1 MTSPA
6 EPASSNATQARQL
19 TKPLRE
25 LAALA
30 LLGANAVFLFVG
42 LLRLITP
49 DGSSTGRAGAA
60 FDTFI
65 GVEAVSLPL
74 LAVLLATHISPVLPK
89 AKLITQTAL
98 IEYAVSAVFGTLT
111 TLIWTVG
118 RLAEA
123 EVLDALLGVLT
134 RFAWMVIFAIA
145 AWAVYTIWR
154 AHYYVPRPKPQPGV
168 YGQPGQAPSGWPQQ
182 QGGWPAP
189 GQPGGQPQGGWP
201 TPGQP
206 GGYPQAGQPV
216 GYPHAGQYGQ
226 QSPPFQAPQSAP
238 PHPQSASPHPQSAPP
253 FPQSASPHPQ
263 SAPPFPQ
270 SASPHPQSAPPHPQ
284 SASPHPQS
292 APPANP
298 TPQSTPPS
306 PAAPSPAAPPFGQP
320 PSADPTQAIP
330 RQSADPTEVISHP
343 TDPDNDR
350 TQHIK
355 PNDHPDQPR

>member
-6 EPASSNATQARQL
+6 EPASADATRARQL

-42 LLRLITP
+42 LLRLIAP
-49 DGSSTGRAGAA
+49 NDYSSFTDRAGSA
-60 FDTFI
+60 FYAFV
-65 GVEAVSLPL
+65 GVEAVGLPL
-74 LAVLLATHISPVLPK
+74 LAVLLATHISPVLAK
-89 AKLITQTAL
+89 AKLITQAAV
-98 IEYAVSAVFGTLT
+98 IEYAVSALFGTLT
-111 TLIWTVG
+111 MLIWTVG

-145 AWAVYTIWR
+145 AWVVYTIWR

-168 YGQPGQAPSGWPQQ
+168 YGQPQPGWPQQ

-201 TPGQP
+201 APGQP
-206 GGYPQAGQPV
+206 GGGYPQAGQPG
-216 GYPHAGQYGQ
+216 GYPQAGQYGQ
-226 QSPPFQAPQSAP
+226 QSPPFQPPQSAPPFPQSAP
-238 PHPQSASPHPQSAPP
+238 PHPQSAPPFSQSAPP
-253 FPQSASPHPQ
+253 FQA
-263 SAPPFPQ
+263 
-270 SASPHPQSAPPHPQ
+270 
-284 SASPHPQS
+284 PQS

-298 TPQSTPPS
+298 APQSAPPS
-306 PAAPSPAAPPFGQP
+306 PAAAPPTAPPFGQP

-343 TDPDNDR
+343 ADTDTDR

>member
-1 MTSPA
+1 MTSPT
-6 EPASSNATQARQL
+6 EPASADATQARQL

-42 LLRLITP
+42 LLRLVAP
-49 DGSSTGRAGAA
+49 NDYSSFTDRAGSA
-60 FDTFI
+60 FYAFV
-65 GVEAVSLPL
+65 GVEAVALPV
-74 LAVLLATHISPVLPK
+74 LAVLLATHISPVLAK
-89 AKLITQTAL
+89 AKLITQAAL
-98 IEYAVSAVFGTLT
+98 IEYAVSALFGTLT
-111 TLIWTVG
+111 MLIWTVG

-145 AWAVYTIWR
+145 AWVVYTIWR

-168 YGQPGQAPSGWPQQ
+168 YGQPQPGWPQQ

-201 TPGQP
+201 APGQP
-206 GGYPQAGQPV
+206 GGYPQAGQSA
-216 GYPHAGQYGQ
+216 GYPQAGQSAGYPEAGQ
-226 QSPPFQAPQSAP
+226 PAGYPQAGQFGQASPPFQAPQSAP
-238 PHPQSASPHPQSAPP
+238 PHPQSAPPFPAPQHPQSAPP
-253 FPQSASPHPQ
+253 FPAAPQ
-263 SAPPFPQ
+263 S
-270 SASPHPQSAPPHPQ
+270 
-284 SASPHPQS
+284 
-292 APPANP
+292 
-298 TPQSTPPS
+298 
-306 PAAPSPAAPPFGQP
+306 PSPAAPPFGQP

-330 RQSADPTEVISHP
+330 RQSADPTQAIPRKSADPTEVISHP
-343 TDPDNDR
+343 TDPDTDR

>member
-6 EPASSNATQARQL
+6 EPASSDATQARQL

-42 LLRLITP
+42 LLRFIAP
-49 DGSSTGRAGAA
+49 NDYSSFTDRAGSA
-60 FDTFI
+60 FYAFV
-65 GVEAVSLPL
+65 GVEAVGLPL

-89 AKLITQTAL
+89 AKLITQAAL
-98 IEYAVSAVFGTLT
+98 VEYAVSALFGTLT
-111 TLIWTVG
+111 MLIWTVG

-145 AWAVYTIWR
+145 AWVVYTIWR

-168 YGQPGQAPSGWPQQ
+168 YGQPQPGWPQQ
-182 QGGWPAP
+182 PGGWQPP
-189 GQPGGQPQGGWP
+189 GQPGGQPQGGWSA
-201 TPGQP
+201 PGQP
-206 GGYPQAGQPV
+206 AGYPQAGQPS
-216 GYPHAGQYGQ
+216 GYPQAGQYGQ
-226 QSPPFQAPQSAP
+226 PSPPFQAPQSAP
-238 PHPQSASPHPQSAPP
+238 PFPQSGPPHPQSAPP
-253 FPQSASPHPQ
+253 FSQLAPPHPQ
-263 SAPPFPQ
+263 SAPPFR
-270 SASPHPQSAPPHPQ
+270 APQSAPATNPTNP
-284 SASPHPQS
+284 SASS
-292 APPANP
+292 
-298 TPQSTPPS
+298 S
-306 PAAPSPAAPPFGQP
+306 PAAPPPAAPPFGQP

-343 TDPDNDR
+343 TDADTDR

>member
-6 EPASSNATQARQL
+6 EPASADASQARQL

-42 LLRLITP
+42 LLRLIAP
-49 DGSSTGRAGAA
+49 NDYSSFTDRAGSA
-60 FDTFI
+60 FYAFV
-65 GVEAVSLPL
+65 GVEAVGLPL
-74 LAVLLATHISPVLPK
+74 LAVLLATHVSPVLAK
-89 AKLITQTAL
+89 AKLITQAAVV
-98 IEYAVSAVFGTLT
+98 EYAVSALFGTLT
-111 TLIWTVG
+111 MLIWTVG

-134 RFAWMVIFAIA
+134 RFAWMVVFAVA
-145 AWAVYTIWR
+145 AWVVYTIWR

-168 YGQPGQAPSGWPQQ
+168 YGQPQPGWPQQ

-201 TPGQP
+201 APGHPGGHPQA
-206 GGYPQAGQPV
+206 GGYPQAGQ
-216 GYPHAGQYGQ
+216 YGQ
-226 QSPPFQAPQSAP
+226 PSPPFQAPQSAP
-238 PHPQSASPHPQSAPP
+238 P
-253 FPQSASPHPQ
+253 F
-263 SAPPFPQ
+263 
-270 SASPHPQSAPPHPQ
+270 PQSAPPHPQ
-284 SASPHPQS
+284 SAPPFQAPQS

-298 TPQSTPPS
+298 APQSAPP
-306 PAAPSPAAPPFGQP
+306 PPAAPPFGQP

-330 RQSADPTEVISHP
+330 RQSADPTEVISQP
-343 TDPDNDR
+343 TDPDTDR

>member
-6 EPASSNATQARQL
+6 EPASADATQARQL

-42 LLRLITP
+42 LLRLIAP
-49 DGSSTGRAGAA
+49 NDYGSFTDRAGSA
-60 FDTFI
+60 FSAFV
-65 GVEAVSLPL
+65 GVEAVGLPL
-74 LAVLLATHISPVLPK
+74 LAVLLATHISPVLAK
-89 AKLITQTAL
+89 AKLITQTAVV
-98 IEYAVSAVFGTLT
+98 EYAVSALFGTLT
-111 TLIWTVG
+111 MLIWTVG

-145 AWAVYTIWR
+145 AWVVYTIWR

-168 YGQPGQAPSGWPQQ
+168 YGQPQPGWPQQ

-201 TPGQP
+201 APGQPGGHPQAGQP
-206 GGYPQAGQPV
+206 GGYPQAG
-216 GYPHAGQYGQ
+216 GYPQPGGYPQAGQYGQ

-238 PHPQSASPHPQSAPP
+238 PHPQSAPPHPQSAPPFSQSAPPHPQSAPP
-253 FPQSASPHPQ
+253 FPQSAPPTNPAPQ
-263 SAPPFPQ
+263 SV
-270 SASPHPQSAPPHPQ
+270 
-284 SASPHPQS
+284 
-292 APPANP
+292 
-298 TPQSTPPS
+298 PPS
-306 PAAPSPAAPPFGQP
+306 PAAPPPFGQP

-343 TDPDNDR
+343 ADPDTDR

>member
-6 EPASSNATQARQL
+6 EPASADASQARQL

-42 LLRLITP
+42 LLRLIAP
-49 DGSSTGRAGAA
+49 NDYSSFTDRAGSA
-60 FDTFI
+60 FYAFI
-65 GVEAVSLPL
+65 GVEAVGLPL
-74 LAVLLATHISPVLPK
+74 LAVLLATHISPVLAK
-89 AKLITQTAL
+89 AKLITQAAVV
-98 IEYAVSAVFGTLT
+98 EYAVSALFGTLT
-111 TLIWTVG
+111 MLIWTVG

-134 RFAWMVIFAIA
+134 RFAWMVIFAVA
-145 AWAVYTIWR
+145 AWVVYTIWR

-168 YGQPGQAPSGWPQQ
+168 YGQAQPGWPQQ

-201 TPGQP
+201 APGHPGGHPQA
-206 GGYPQAGQPV
+206 GGYPQAGQ
-216 GYPHAGQYGQ
+216 YGQ
-226 QSPPFQAPQSAP
+226 PSPPFQAPQSAP
-238 PHPQSASPHPQSAPP
+238 PFPQSGPPHPQSAPPFQAPQSAPP
-253 FPQSASPHPQ
+253 FPQSGPPANPAPQ
-263 SAPPFPQ
+263 SAP
-270 SASPHPQSAPPHPQ
+270 
-284 SASPHPQS
+284 
-292 APPANP
+292 
-298 TPQSTPPS
+298 
-306 PAAPSPAAPPFGQP
+306 PSPAAPPFGQP

-343 TDPDNDR
+343 TDPDADR

>member
-6 EPASSNATQARQL
+6 EPASADATQARQL

-42 LLRLITP
+42 LLRLIAP
-49 DGSSTGRAGAA
+49 NDYSSFTDRAGSA
-60 FDTFI
+60 FYAFV
-65 GVEAVSLPL
+65 GVEAVGLPL
-74 LAVLLATHISPVLPK
+74 LAVLLATHISPVLTK
-89 AKLITQTAL
+89 AKLITQAAL
-98 IEYAVSAVFGTLT
+98 VEYAVSALFGTLT
-111 TLIWTVG
+111 MLIWTVG

-145 AWAVYTIWR
+145 AWVVYTIWR
-154 AHYYVPRPKPQPGV
+154 AHYYVPRAKPQSGV
-168 YGQPGQAPSGWPQQ
+168 YGQPQPGWPQQ
-182 QGGWPAP
+182 QGGWPTP

-201 TPGQP
+201 APGQP
-206 GGYPQAGQPV
+206 GGGYPQAGQPGG
-216 GYPHAGQYGQ
+216 GYPQAGYPQAGQYGQ

-238 PHPQSASPHPQSAPP
+238 P
-253 FPQSASPHPQ
+253 F
-263 SAPPFPQ
+263 
-270 SASPHPQSAPPHPQ
+270 PQSAPPHPQ
-284 SASPHPQS
+284 SAPPFQAPQSAPQANPAPQS
-292 APPANP
+292 APP
-298 TPQSTPPS
+298 S
-306 PAAPSPAAPPFGQP
+306 PAVPPFGQP

>member
-6 EPASSNATQARQL
+6 EPASADATQARQL

-42 LLRLITP
+42 LLRLIAP
-49 DGSSTGRAGAA
+49 NDYSSFTDRAGSA
-60 FDTFI
+60 FYAFV
-65 GVEAVSLPL
+65 GVEAVGLPL
-74 LAVLLATHISPVLPK
+74 LAVLLATHISPVLAK
-89 AKLITQTAL
+89 AKLITQAAV
-98 IEYAVSAVFGTLT
+98 IEYAVSALFGTLT
-111 TLIWTVG
+111 MLIWTVG

-145 AWAVYTIWR
+145 AWVVYTIWR

-168 YGQPGQAPSGWPQQ
+168 YGQPQPGWPQQ

-201 TPGQP
+201 APGQP
-206 GGYPQAGQPV
+206 GGGYPQAGQPG
-216 GYPHAGQYGQ
+216 GYPQAGQYGQ

-238 PHPQSASPHPQSAPP
+238 P
-253 FPQSASPHPQ
+253 F
-263 SAPPFPQ
+263 
-270 SASPHPQSAPPHPQ
+270 PQSAPPHPQ
-284 SASPHPQS
+284 SAPPFQAPQS

-298 TPQSTPPS
+298 APQSAPPS
-306 PAAPSPAAPPFGQP
+306 PAAPPPFGQP

-343 TDPDNDR
+343 ADPDTDR

>member
-6 EPASSNATQARQL
+6 EPASADATQARQL

-42 LLRLITP
+42 LLRLIAP
-49 DGSSTGRAGAA
+49 NDYSSFTDRAGSA
-60 FDTFI
+60 FYAFV
-65 GVEAVSLPL
+65 GVEAVGLPL
-74 LAVLLATHISPVLPK
+74 LAVLLATHISPVLAK
-89 AKLITQTAL
+89 AKLITQAAL
-98 IEYAVSAVFGTLT
+98 VEYAVSALFGTLT
-111 TLIWTVG
+111 MLIWTVG

-145 AWAVYTIWR
+145 AWVVYTIWR
-154 AHYYVPRPKPQPGV
+154 AHYYVPRAKPQPGV
-168 YGQPGQAPSGWPQQ
+168 YGQPQPGWPQQ
-182 QGGWPAP
+182 QGGWPTPGQPGSQPQGGWPAP
-189 GQPGGQPQGGWP
+189 GQPGGGYPQA
-201 TPGQP
+201 GQP
-206 GGYPQAGQPV
+206 GGGYPQAGQPG
-216 GYPHAGQYGQ
+216 GYPQAGQYGQ

-238 PHPQSASPHPQSAPP
+238 PHPQSAP
-253 FPQSASPHPQ
+253 
-263 SAPPFPQ
+263 
-270 SASPHPQSAPPHPQ
+270 PHPQSAPPHPQ
-284 SASPHPQS
+284 SAPPHPQS
-292 APPANP
+292 APPFQAPQSAPQANP
-298 TPQSTPPS
+298 APQSAPPS
-306 PAAPSPAAPPFGQP
+306 PAVPPFGQP